1 MDNQLEFK
9 KLADQY
15 LETIENLSNKIETL
29 ESQKRKANRMKDS
42 LEKRISCLRS
52 ERFEMMEA
60 HRQIL
65 EYLRDKDP

>member
-9 KLADQY
+9 RLADQY
-15 LETIENLSNKIETL
+15 LQTITNLSNKIVNL
-29 ESQKRKANRMKDS
+29 ENQKREANRTKDS

-60 HRQIL
+60 HQKIL